1 MSETKTS
8 YLSPASATLEVSAVR
23 SLEPSASITLD
34 LGIPFTVFSIKFPIP
49 EERRSFPEVAG
60 EALGV
65 MLDEMA
71 AFMLS
76 LGYRQG
82 VIAKVYA
89 LAMECYRGMQGQEA
103 PEEREATIGTVRG
116 EFPLPTEF
124 VNETQKQVV
133 TAARG
138 ESPVH
143 IRRTSTVALCGRR
156 APFDWTF
163 PDDTAYEYAGGQRRV
178 FAEVTCPECKRV
190 YGEQAKR
197 QAATAPSEESADIFW
212 HITSQRSAVGIDK
225 RGIRK
230 GRRGYVWLATSPEAA
245 QEFAETIGPRYAI
258 VQVRWPY
265 EKTVPDED
273 FEGEAMGEVYR
284 MTPFDIP
291 PKSILGIRFYDEGG
305 LDMEASSKTSGKE
318 VRRMP
323 VQRRMEFTSQRPSR
337 PSKSDVLKAIRKYR
351 FQSIKNT
358 PRPLYLVVYDQ
369 MGNPKGTLSL
379 GPGFHNDLLKMQYGK
394 TAVRA
399 GKSFDLATE
408 AVRAGGGIFK
418 GIGEDGRGG
427 ELVYFDNPANKSTL
441 VLDAEGITPE
451 AVRRKIEWNSSLSR
465 RAAATCEFCKAPS
478 VGCVVNYAQPG
489 GPFLGSAV
497 HVCEGHREQ
506 GKDPRASQTAFVS
519 NRWERRPGE
528 SRVPYP
534 EFSERK
540 EAGQWGERSYDGDM
554 VHDIL
559 DKHRPSHREKDPS
572 EWLGFD
578 EPVPPAE
585 VPAVLGEIKGMD
597 RGELDAKQQYVGVVV
612 FLVEH
617 GSEVP
622 QEARLRAAEVA
633 EELAGLTVGMGN
645 APSKDRQQ
653 WRHPEKRKARLRREV
668 AVLRAGMPV
677 AKEGRFLRVEEMRA
691 WGRGEQD
698 EYYAQHPELERIGK
712 PKQADYWDEQG
723 YWAGAGHAASG
734 VLPVCTS
741 TGRVCLAWRSPD
753 VDQGSC
759 WGTIGGAV
767 KEGMDPSSSARHE
780 LAEETGYRGNLLLH
794 PAHVFK
800 SGKFSYHNYIGEVG
814 HEFGLR
820 PEGGSAWETEA
831 LEWGGLDEW
840 LKEAKTSPGSFHPGV
855 LVLLRES
862 GGLIRSICE
871 KAEGRKTENGEAQAQ
886 AL

>member
-1 MSETKTS
+1 MNETKTS

-34 LGIPFTVFSIKFPIP
+34 LGIPITVFSIKFPIP
-49 EERRSFPEVAG
+49 EEKGSFPEVAG

-65 MLDEMA
+65 LLDEMA

-76 LGYRQG
+76 TGYRQG

-103 PEEREATIGTVRG
+103 SEEREATIGTVRG

-133 TAARG
+133 TGGRK
-138 ESPVH
+138 EPPVH
-143 IRRTSTVALCGRR
+143 IRRTGTIALCGRR
-156 APFDWTF
+156 LGTWAFVSEEHPDWPRTDAEITCPDCRRIYEKQHPDIKLKL
-163 PDDTAYEYAGGQRRV
+163 PDD
-178 FAEVTCPECKRV
+178 
-190 YGEQAKR
+190 
-197 QAATAPSEESADIFW
+197 
-212 HITSQRSAVGIDK
+212 
-225 RGIRK
+225 
-230 GRRGYVWLATSPEAA
+230 
-245 QEFAETIGPRYAI
+245 
-258 VQVRWPY
+258 
-265 EKTVPDED
+265 ED
-273 FEGEAMGEVYR
+273 G
-284 MTPFDIP
+284 FDV
-291 PKSILGIRFYDEGG
+291 
-305 LDMEASSKTSGKE
+305 EASSKGAGKKIDKSPT
-318 VRRMP
+318 V
-323 VQRRMEFTSQRPSR
+323 RRMEFTSQRPTR
-337 PSKSDVLKAIRKYR
+337 PSKGDVLRAIRRYR

-394 TAVRA
+394 AAA
-399 GKSFDLATE
+399 GAGRSLGPAME
-408 AVRAGGGIFK
+408 AVKAGGGIFR

-441 VLDAEGITPE
+441 VLGIEGITPE

-506 GKDPRASQTAFVS
+506 GEDPRASQAAFVS

-534 EFSERK
+534 EFSKRK

-578 EPVPPAE
+578 EPVPPNE

-622 QEARLRAAEVA
+622 QQARLRAAEVA
-633 EELAGLTVGMGN
+633 EELSGLTVGMGD
-645 APSKDRQQ
+645 APDKGRQQ
-653 WRHPEKRKARLRREV
+653 WKHPEKRKARLRREV
-668 AVLRAGMPV
+668 AVLRAGMP
-677 AKEGRFLRVEEMRA
+677 AIKEGRFLRIEEVRA

-698 EYYAQHPELERIGK
+698 EYYAQHPELGRPET
-712 PKQADYWDEQG
+712 PKKADYWDEQG

-767 KEGMDPSSSARHE
+767 KEGMDPASSARHE
-780 LAEETGYRGNLLLH
+780 LAEETGYRGSLSLH
-794 PAHVFK
+794 PAHTFK

-840 LKEAKTSPGSFHPGV
+840 LREAKTSPGSFHPGV
-855 LVLLRES
+855 LALLRES

-871 KAEGRKTENGEAQAQ
+871 KAEGRKAENGEQAQAQ